1 MPEKLEELVR
11 AALQFAQE
19 AGELPSFDVTE
30 FGFERP
36 ADSANGDWSSTVAMR
51 SARLAHCA
59 PAKIAGAIVAHMP
72 ASDAVAKVEV
82 AGPGF
87 INFYLNA
94 ASSNEVFRTIREQ
107 GEDYGR
113 SDLGHGTKV
122 QVEFVSANP
131 VGPLHIGHGRWA
143 ALGDSLSR
151 ILEHAGY
158 DVEREYYIN
167 DHGSQMD
174 VFGHSVSKRYLQ
186 LVEVM
191 EKDGC
196 DLAAA
201 REALLADREAFVAD
215 EADEHPETHPY
226 TDAFNADLGG
236 NAYGGDYIV
245 DLAVRFHELDGLKWA
260 DATEDER
267 MVDFRE
273 RGYQMMLESIRQT
286 CHEARCDFDVWFS
299 ERSLYVKDETGSSA
313 VDRALAKLDELGY
326 LYKDEAGALWFRST
340 DFGDDKDRVLVK
352 ADGAYTYFASDVAY
366 HWNKYERVDHVIDVW
381 GADHHGY
388 IARVRAATD
397 ALGYEGKFEVL
408 LGQLVNLLR
417 NGQPVKMS
425 KRKGTMVPLREL
437 LDEVGADA
445 TRFTLVSK
453 SSNQMIDF
461 DIEAVKRQDNTNP
474 VYYVQYAHA
483 RICSILRRAAG
494 VTAEQAT
501 KLGMDEVAQ
510 RACPIDCDLSVLTDP
525 TEAALARKLGEFGE
539 LVEGCAR
546 DRAPFRLTHYAQ
558 ELAAAFHAFYTVC
571 QVLPSEGRPVDAAV
585 STARLAACDAC
596 RRVLAL
602 TLSLIGVSAPERM

>member
-11 AALQFAQE
+11 AALQSAQE

-245 DLAVRFHELDGLKWA
+245 DLAVRFHELDGLKWV

-267 MVDFRE
+267 MADFRE

-340 DFGDDKDRVLVK
+340 DFGDDKDRVLIK
-352 ADGAYTYFASDVAY
+352 TNGEYTYFASDVAY
-366 HWNKYERVDHVIDVW
+366 HWNKFQRVDHVIDIW

-388 IARVRAATD
+388 IQRVKSACT
-397 ALGYEGKFEVL
+397 ALGYPTQFEVL

-417 NGQPVKMS
+417 NGQPVRMS
-425 KRKGTMVPLREL
+425 KRKGTMVTFDEL
-437 LDEVGADA
+437 LEEVGADA
-445 TRFTLVSK
+445 TRYTLVAK
-453 SSNQMIDF
+453 SNNQMIDF
-461 DIEAVKRQDNTNP
+461 DIELAKKQDNTNP

-483 RICSILRRAAG
+483 RTCSILRKAAG
-494 VTAEQAT
+494 VSKEEAAE
-501 KLGMDEVAQ
+501 LGMDEVAS
-510 RACPIDCDLSVLTDP
+510 RAIGAEYDLGLLTDP
-525 TEAALARKLGEFGE
+525 TEAALAR
-539 LVEGCAR
+539 
-546 DRAPFRLTHYAQ
+546 HYAE
-558 ELAAAFHAFYTVC
+558 ELAAAFHSFYAAC
-571 QVLPSEGRPVDAAV
+571 QVLPSEGRPVEEGL
-585 STARLAACDAC
+585 SRARLAAVDAT

-602 TLSLIGVSAPERM
+602 SLTMVGVAALQTM